1 MDDTS
6 EHNQSGL
13 PVKEDVKTESEL
25 KENFDQNQD
34 NQASGQID
42 TNDEIE
48 MMHFPDPAMQMRHMV
63 SRNIK

>member
-34 NQASGQID
+34 NQASGPID
-42 TNDEIE
+42 TNDEAE
-48 MMHFPDPAMQMRHMV
+48 LMQFPDPVMQMRHMV
-63 SRNIK
+63 G